1 MAEINGMEEKVHV
14 DETVEERRG
23 QHVNTDRNWSG
34 KTETGASSYVT

>member
-14 DETVEERRG
+14 DETVKERRG